1 LPDVPVMDV
10 AQLEKKI
17 TAKTKIILPTP
28 LNGHAIPIDK
38 IKAIAKKYDHCFVVE
53 DAAQAVFSCENGIY
67 MGTTSDIACFSCS
80 VAKLIPTG
88 QGGFIATHN
97 AELYQ
102 KCVHIRTH
110 GVSNLLDC
118 QYTEFGFNCRITDL
132 QTSLGLSQLRKCPE
146 KIAALIEIY
155 KLYESG
161 LRHCKKIKL
170 IPSNIENGEVPLY
183 IEVLCKDREK
193 LMSFLESK
201 NIQCKSFY
209 PNLNRA
215 AYLNLNTNDVF
226 PHSDVFEKEGLT
238 LPCGPDQP
246 LENIE
251 ITIENIKLYEQ
262 QYS

>member
-1 LPDVPVMDV
+1 M
-10 AQLEKKI
+10 
-17 TAKTKIILPTP
+17 
-28 LNGHAIPIDK
+28 
-38 IKAIAKKYDHCFVVE
+38 
-53 DAAQAVFSCENGIY
+53 
-67 MGTTSDIACFSCS
+67 
-80 VAKLIPTG
+80 
-88 QGGFIATHN
+88 
-97 AELYQ
+97 
-102 KCVHIRTH
+102 
-110 GVSNLLDC
+110 
-118 QYTEFGFNCRITDL
+118 
-132 QTSLGLSQLRKCPE
+132 
-146 KIAALIEIY
+146 
-155 KLYESG
+155 
-161 LRHCKKIKL
+161 
-170 IPSNIENGEVPLY
+170 PLY